1 MKVICIDEPALYE
14 LVYQVVNQ
22 MKQLNLPNEEKWV
35 ESSAAMK
42 ILGIKSKSSLQK
54 LRNEGLIRYSQPD
67 RRIILY
73 DVKSLYEYLNAH
85 AKEPFGLNSNKNRQ

>member
-14 LVYQVVNQ
+14 LVNQVVNQ
-22 MKQLNLPNEEKWV
+22 MKQSLAPSQEKWV
-35 ESSAAMK
+35 TPAEAMK
-42 ILGIKSKSSLQK
+42 ILGIKSKTTLQK

-73 DVKSLYEYLNAH
+73 DVQSLYNYLEAY
-85 AKEPFGLNSNKNRQ
+85 AQEPFGAKYNGSR